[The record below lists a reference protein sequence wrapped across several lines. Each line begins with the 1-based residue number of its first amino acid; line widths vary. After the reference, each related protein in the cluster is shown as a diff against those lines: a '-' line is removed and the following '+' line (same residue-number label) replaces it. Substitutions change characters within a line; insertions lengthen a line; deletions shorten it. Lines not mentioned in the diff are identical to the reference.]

1 MKKILLLFLISFI
14 FCSNFKEIAKKVNS
28 RKTTWKADENISRD
42 FTPLLGVL
50 PDWRNHLPPPL
61 KIKYPLKAPE
71 TFDLR
76 DAYPNCES
84 LKEIRDQANCGSC
97 WAFGAVEAMSDRI
110 CIQSGQKLQTR
121 VSAEYLL
128 TCCYSCGFGCSGGWP
143 SQAFDFWMTTGIPT
157 GGMYNDT
164 STCQPYF
171 LPNCDHH
178 CEGKYGP
185 CPETTTEPECSE
197 ECIKEYGKELE
208 GDKSYGKNS
217 YSLYGEQDIMD
228 DIYNKGSVEGAFDVY
243 EDFMT
248 YKSGIYKHV
257 EGSFLGGHAI
267 KIIGWGVEDGV
278 KFWICVNS
286 WNEDW
291 GENGL
296 FRILKGE
303 DECGIESGVVAGDPK
318 LD

>member
-1 MKKILLLFLISFI
+1 MKSLLLIYLFTLI
-14 FCSNFKEIAKKVNS
+14 FCSNFNDIAKKVNS
-28 RKTTWKADENISRD
+28 LKTTWKADEKISRD

-50 PDWRNHLPPPL
+50 PNWREHLPPR
-61 KIKYPLKAPE
+61 KIFESYKDLPE
-71 TFDLR
+71 SFDLR
-76 DAYPNCES
+76 EAYPNCES
-84 LKEIRDQANCGSC
+84 IKEIRDQANCGSC
-97 WAFGAVEAMSDRI
+97 WAFGAAEAMSDRL
-110 CIQSGQKLQTR
+110 CIQSNQQLQTR
-121 VSAEYLL
+121 VSTEYLV
-128 TCCYSCGFGCSGGWP
+128 TCCYECGFGCNGGWT
-143 SQAFDFWMTTGIPT
+143 SMAFDFWMNTGIPT

-185 CPETTTEPECSE
+185 CPETTTEPECSQ

-208 GDKSYGKNS
+208 ADKSFGKDS
-217 YSLYGEQDIMD
+217 YSVYGENDIMNEL
-228 DIYNKGSVEGAFDVY
+228 YEKGSVSASFDVY
-243 EDFMT
+243 EDFLT
-248 YKSGIYKHV
+248 YKSGIYQHI

-291 GENGL
+291 GEEGL
-296 FRILKGE
+296 FRMLKGK
-303 DECGIESGVVAGDPK
+303 DECGIESGIVAGNPK
-318 LD
+318 LE